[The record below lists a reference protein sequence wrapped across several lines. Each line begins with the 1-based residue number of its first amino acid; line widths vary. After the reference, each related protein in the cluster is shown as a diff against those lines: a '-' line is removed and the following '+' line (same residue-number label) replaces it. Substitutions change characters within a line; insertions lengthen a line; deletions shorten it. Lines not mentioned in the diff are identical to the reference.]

1 MTGARRGGPVALLLL
16 TAGCA
21 DRGLAS
27 APPSPPSTLTWIV
40 VAIAACAAALVMAA
54 LIVLPDGRSDGSP
67 LAAGLLAVQ
76 AGAAVVG
83 TAVLIGAAVRSEQ
96 LTTGEPRA
104 EQAASLLRLTGLDGG
119 DTGFFRLLIGLMVV
133 LAALL
138 VVVLVLG
145 ARFAAGNDPSERIVA
160 GCVLAVESAI
170 GGVALVLAVIGHRS
184 LPFVVPAAAL
194 PLLLLGTISCWPTD
208 RAEPGIVGYN
218 ERHG

>member
-1 MTGARRGGPVALLLL
+1 MCGPWPGVG
-16 TAGCA
+16 T
-21 DRGLAS
+21 GLAS
-27 APPSPPSTLTWIV
+27 QRLTWIA
-40 VAIAACAAALVMAA
+40 VAMAACAAALVIAA
-54 LIVLPDGRSDGSP
+54 LLVLPGGRSGGSP

-119 DTGFFRLLIGLMVV
+119 DTGFFRVLIALMVV
-133 LAALL
+133 LGALL

-160 GCVLAVESAI
+160 GGVLAVESTI
-170 GGVALVLAVIGHRS
+170 GGAALVLAVVGHRS
-184 LPFVVPAAAL
+184 LPFAVPAAAL
-194 PLLLLGTISCWPTD
+194 PLLVLATISCWPTEAAD
-208 RAEPGIVGYN
+208 
-218 ERHG
+218 